1 MFECVKR
8 EDRSKKF
15 ACKAIRKERVQRH
28 ASLHKAKRNI
38 KRVDT
43 EVRALKRFSH
53 AAVVR
58 LYDVIQ
64 SPQHVYLVLE
74 RGDRDLYAFLD
85 DYKDG
90 CTEDVV
96 RSVMRIAALG
106 LRHCHAQG
114 IAHRDL
120 KPENVLVM
128 GTPDTWAAHEQN
140 VDPRKRGVVKLCD
153 FGLCADCLLYTSP
166 SPRDA
171 TLSRM
176 PSSA

>member
-8 EDRSKKF
+8 EDRAKKF

-28 ASLHKAKRNI
+28 AHKAKRNI

-43 EVRALKRFSH
+43 GVRALKRFSH

-90 CTEDVV
+90 CTKASGAERHEDCG
-96 RSVMRIAALG
+96 AG
-106 LRHCHAQG
+106 LAP
-114 IAHRDL
+114 L
-120 KPENVLVM
+120 
-128 GTPDTWAAHEQN
+128 
-140 VDPRKRGVVKLCD
+140 PRAGYC
-153 FGLCADCLLYTSP
+153 S
-166 SPRDA
+166 
-171 TLSRM
+171 
-176 PSSA
+176 

>member
-120 KPENVLVM
+120 KPENLLL
-128 GTPDTWAAHEQN
+128 DSNYNIKIA
-140 VDPRKRGVVKLCD
+140 D
-153 FGLCADCLLYTSP
+153 FGFAGPVNGRVKNGYSYTKLG
-166 SPRDA
+166 
-171 TLSRM
+171 TLNYM
-176 PSSA
+176 APEIILN

>member
-140 VDPRKRGVVKLCD
+140 
-153 FGLCADCLLYTSP
+153 
-166 SPRDA
+166 RD
-171 TLSRM
+171 LSLIHI
-176 PSSA
+176 